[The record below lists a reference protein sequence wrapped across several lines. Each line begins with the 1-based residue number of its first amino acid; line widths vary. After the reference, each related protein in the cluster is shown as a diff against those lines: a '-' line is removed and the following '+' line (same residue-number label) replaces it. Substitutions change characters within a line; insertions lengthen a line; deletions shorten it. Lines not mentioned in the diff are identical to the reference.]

1 MSVVLIA
8 LMSDAAGGHLM
19 LLTLS
24 LGHLSRSLLLVRYS
38 QRFVIGIDDEDSQ
51 EACRVPVTGILTD
64 PVMRA
69 GPRRS
74 LRRPGRLL
82 RAHRQP
88 GCEWR
93 LTIRERR

>member
-69 GPRRS
+69 GH
-74 LRRPGRLL
+74 LVEAFADLVDFCGLIANL
-82 RAHRQP
+82 AAN
-88 GCEWR
+88 GA
-93 LTIRERR
+93 